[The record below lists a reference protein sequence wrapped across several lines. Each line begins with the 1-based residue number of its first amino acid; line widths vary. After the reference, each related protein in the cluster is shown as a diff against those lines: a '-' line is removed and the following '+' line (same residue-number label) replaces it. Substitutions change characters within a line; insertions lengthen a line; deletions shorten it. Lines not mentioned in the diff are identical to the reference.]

1 MHDVVLE
8 YFTGEKYAGLLVA
21 LVGLLAMIVSV
32 FLFQPRHELR
42 PFAVVLALMGLLE
55 LVVGVGL
62 WMKTGP
68 QVDTLLALHSSDP
81 ARMLADEGARMTRVQ
96 ATFVRLEIV
105 WLALI
110 AISAVIALTQRGRP
124 VLWCA
129 SLGFFLHASFL
140 FVFDSIAERRGAVYL
155 TALTHNG
162 APSTPAR

>member
-1 MHDVVLE
+1 
-8 YFTGEKYAGLLVA
+8 
-21 LVGLLAMIVSV
+21 
-32 FLFQPRHELR
+32 
-42 PFAVVLALMGLLE
+42 
-55 LVVGVGL
+55 
-62 WMKTGP
+62 
-68 QVDTLLALHSSDP
+68 
-81 ARMLADEGARMTRVQ
+81 MTRVQ
-96 ATFVRLEIV
+96 ASFVRLEIV